1 MSGMNVVLTLPEKG
15 VVELKEKPY
24 PKIAEGYVLVKVAI
38 APICIEHEGYRAHR
52 FEWHED
58 PEHLGHEGVGEIV
71 EVMPGSSFKVGDRV
85 IIYQGDPCGTC
96 FVCSTGRSPTHCMLK
111 PYEQMNAGETV
122 KGAEAETAGNST
134 MELLAKTGVG
144 SMRGIELNC
153 ASKSGGF
160 GFSRYRIA
168 PEHMIQII
176 PDELDYRYA
185 AAANC
190 SCGCTFTGVEEL
202 GVKAGDVVLVA
213 GIGFIG
219 FGAIINAK
227 FRGATVVALGRN
239 QARMA
244 LAKKIGADYVINPD
258 DDDWL
263 EQIHQL
269 TGDRKGVDYAA
280 ECSGHSYYQGK
291 CIAAVRRYGGVFF
304 FGHVPGSHRKL
315 EVHVLDEIMNRHVHL
330 TGGHDVRFIDRPD
343 LLRMLLNK
351 DVQRRIDLMVTHEFN
366 MSSAEEAFETALSKK
381 AGKIFL
387 YPWDDCPTTPVS
399 GC

>member
-1 MSGMNVVLTLPEKG
+1 MSEMNVVLTLPEKG
-15 VVELKEKPY
+15 VVALKEKPY
-24 PKIAEGYVLVKVAI
+24 PKIASGYVLIKVAI
-38 APICIEHEGYRAHR
+38 APICVEHEGYRAHR

-71 EVMPGSSFKVGDRV
+71 EVMPGSSFSVGDRV
-85 IIYQGDPCGTC
+85 VVYQGDPCGTC
-96 FVCSTGRSPTHCMLK
+96 FVCSTGLSPTHCMVK
-111 PYEQMNAGETV
+111 PYEQMDAGATM
-122 KGAEAETAGNST
+122 KGIENDNSGKST
-134 MELLAKTGVG
+134 MELLAETGVG

-153 ASKSGGF
+153 DSESGGF

-168 PEHMIQII
+168 PEHMIQRI

-190 SCGCTFTGVEEL
+190 SCGCTYTGIEEL

-219 FGAIINAK
+219 YGAIINAK
-227 FRGATVVALGRN
+227 FRGATVIALGRN
-239 QARMA
+239 EARME
-244 LAKKIGADYVINPD
+244 LARKIGADHVINPE

-263 EQIHQL
+263 QQIHQL
-269 TGDRKGVDYAA
+269 TGDRKGVDHVA
-280 ECSGHSYYQGK
+280 ECSGFPFYQSK

-304 FGHVPGSHRKL
+304 FGHVPGSDHKL
-315 EVHVLDEIMNRHVHL
+315 EIHVLDEIMNRHVQL

-343 LLRMLLNK
+343 LVRMLMDK
-351 DVQRRIDLMVTHEFN
+351 EVQRRVDLMVTHEFN
-366 MSSAEEAFETALSKK
+366 MSDAQQGFEAALSKK

-387 YPWDDCPTTPVS
+387 YPWDDSPSPAA
-399 GC
+399 